1 MHAQSHSHPCSKRL
15 PTACI
20 YIDLVECIYVAKNT
34 PHCSGGRRVSL
45 SIYSMASRGLAPRVV
60 LPQTGVTAGHTPPP
74 AHGRT
79 HAPRGVVIARFGEVG
94 GGLTDSLRARTA
106 GLMGARVAGAARAP
120 LARIAPVRW
129 NRPLA
134 S

>member
-1 MHAQSHSHPCSKRL
+1 
-15 PTACI
+15 
-20 YIDLVECIYVAKNT
+20 
-34 PHCSGGRRVSL
+34 
-45 SIYSMASRGLAPRVV
+45 MASRGLAPRVV